1 MLLLSETSS
10 VRGLSGIVDGSA
22 SFLGHRPSWARNHGH
37 TPQAEPEQRACE
49 ALMTTH
55 QTDLLNLRETRRAT
69 PTSREDGPLSVEGW
83 ELLERVAEGA
93 YSDVYRARPADRCSP
108 LPAAY
113 AVKVLREPW
122 CDRPEITELL
132 RCEARVAC
140 EVCNPHLIS
149 VLAASTVNKPHFL
162 VSPWLNGQTLSRIL
176 DSDRGIDL
184 PSALWIARQTAEAL
198 HALETAGWMHGDVK
212 PGNLI
217 VSPEAHVTLIDLG
230 FARPLGKGGSAVDRP
245 IMGTYQ
251 YIAPEMVTSRLA
263 TDIRSD
269 IYSLGVVLFQMLA
282 ARLPFEGQTL
292 ADLAEQH
299 RIWRS
304 PDLRQLVPTLP
315 GGLTRLV
322 REMLSKNPWRRPRHA
337 QEVIERLTDLEIAS
351 FGQRW
356 IG

>member
-1 MLLLSETSS
+1 
-10 VRGLSGIVDGSA
+10 
-22 SFLGHRPSWARNHGH
+22 
-37 TPQAEPEQRACE
+37 
-49 ALMTTH
+49 MTTH
-55 QTDLLNLRETRRAT
+55 QAAVSNPRETPRAALA
-69 PTSREDGPLSVEGW
+69 PRADCPLSVEGW

-93 YSDVYRARPADRCSP
+93 YSDVYRARPADRSSP

-122 CDRPEITELL
+122 CDRPEIAELL

-149 VLAASTVNKPHFL
+149 VLAASTVHKPHFL

-198 HALETAGWMHGDVK
+198 HALEATGWIHGDVK
-212 PGNLI
+212 PANMI

-245 IMGTYQ
+245 VMGTYQ

-269 IYSLGVVLFQMLA
+269 IYSLGATFYEMVT
-282 ARLPFEGQTL
+282 G
-292 ADLAEQH
+292 
-299 RIWRS
+299 RS
-304 PDLRQLVPTLP
+304 PR
-315 GGLTRLV
+315 
-322 REMLSKNPWRRPRHA
+322 
-337 QEVIERLTDLEIAS
+337 VINLDKARCHSWPATA
-351 FGQRW
+351 
-356 IG
+356 